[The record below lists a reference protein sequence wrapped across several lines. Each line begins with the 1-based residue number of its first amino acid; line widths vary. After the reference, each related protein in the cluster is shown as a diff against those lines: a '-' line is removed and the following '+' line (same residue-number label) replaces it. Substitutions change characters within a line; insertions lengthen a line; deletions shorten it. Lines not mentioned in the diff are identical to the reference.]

1 MYCNKEHTGI
11 CLTNKSDNYRNKE
24 RIRRCIPGGWELIE
38 GEKLPDRQ
46 VGLSQ
51 PLTSSEPNLSFLTV
65 NQGRER
71 QKEGVLFLRTSCFG
85 KNKENC

>member
-51 PLTSSEPNLSFLTV
+51 PLTSIRAKSLLSDSKSR
-65 NQGRER
+65 QREAKR
-71 QKEGVLFLRTSCFG
+71 GGSFSQNILFWE
-85 KNKENC
+85 K